1 MIDRREPTLS
11 RSALAVLAAVAAL
24 GAAAVPTLAAPA
36 PNEDTLKRRA
46 ILPAEATAPAPWN
59 GAPSA
64 EPAPAP
70 GSSQPVGGFSALLD
84 APGNDIYWA
93 MPDNGFGNKQNSR
106 SFILRVYRVRANW
119 ETARGGRGDVQI
131 LDWIQLSD
139 PDEQIPFKIVR
150 EGSEDRILTGGD
162 FDPESMRIA
171 PDGTLWF
178 GEEFGPFLLHTDA
191 AGKVLDAPIPA
202 RGVRSPQYP
211 GFTPEDEPR
220 ASLNSSNGFEGMA
233 LSTNGKKLY
242 PALEGPLRTDPDK
255 TRRWIYEFDLR
266 TQRYTGTRFQYRV
279 ADPSYLISDFT
290 ALGDGR
296 YVVLERDNF
305 ENTKAVHKRAF
316 VIDLN
321 RVGPDGF
328 LVKREVLDL
337 LNVRDPARI
346 AGLPRPGDF
355 GIGKPFKMPY
365 QTIEA
370 VLPEGD
376 QRLVIVNDTNFGSR
390 GRNLN
395 LPDYSDFINVRV
407 PDLLEERKRGD
418 GGGGRPG
425 DGENDD
431 SAESG
436 SSRATSSRT
445 ARQG

>member
-1 MIDRREPTLS
+1 MS
-11 RSALAVLAAVAAL
+11 RSAVAVLVAVAAL
-24 GAAAVPTLAAPA
+24 GASTLPAGAAPQ
-36 PNEDTLKRRA
+36 PSEDFLRKRA

-59 GAPSA
+59 GAPNA

-84 APGNDIYWA
+84 APGRDVYWA
-93 MPDNGFGNKQNSR
+93 MPDNGFGSKQNSR
-106 SFILRVYRVRANW
+106 SFILRVYRIRADW
-119 ETARGGRGDVQI
+119 ETARGGEGDVEI

-139 PDEQIPFKIVR
+139 PEERIPFKIVR

-178 GEEFGPFLLHTDA
+178 GEEFGPFLVHTDA
-191 AGKVLDAPIPA
+191 TGKVLEAPIPA

-220 ASLNSSNGFEGMA
+220 ANLSPSNGFEGMA
-233 LSTNGKKLY
+233 LSTDGKKLY
-242 PALEGPLRTDPDK
+242 PALEGPLRTDSDK

-266 TQRYTGTRFQYRV
+266 TERYTGKRFQYRV
-279 ADPSYLISDFT
+279 ADASYLISDFT

-305 ENTKAVHKRAF
+305 ENAAAVHKRAF
-316 VIDLN
+316 VIDLG

-328 LVKREVLDL
+328 LIKREVLDL
-337 LNVRDPARI
+337 LSIRDRTGISAP
-346 AGLPRPGDF
+346 PRPGDF
-355 GIGKPFKMPY
+355 GIGDPFKMPY
-365 QTIEA
+365 VTIEA

-390 GRNLN
+390 GRNRD
-395 LPDYSDFINVRV
+395 LPDYSDLINVRV
-407 PDLLEERKRGD
+407 PELG
-418 GGGGRPG
+418 
-425 DGENDD
+425 
-431 SAESG
+431 
-436 SSRATSSRT
+436 
-445 ARQG
+445 